1 MDNDN
6 IFDTVLNLSEFGF
19 SMLPSGGRE
28 SGKAPLVKW
37 KAWQDKVPDEQQLR
51 RWQVKKPTLWGIV
64 TNSSVAVIDAD
75 TSEAQEQLKAELG
88 EPHVCTPRGSHWYI
102 DTTGH
107 PLKTVA
113 GISLGIDVRGVGGF
127 VNIIGANPKTGDE
140 YKINRLPSPENLIPF
155 DKLPEYITEAAGF
168 SKPVPESALEVE
180 PGKPIPEGQRNDHL
194 TSMAGSMRR
203 SGFSQN
209 AIEAALQKENAER
222 CQPPLSDE
230 EVCGIARSVAQ
241 YDPAQ
246 VGDKDKKRFA
256 VATQLLELAKDIE
269 LFHTPDKTPYTV
281 IRQDNH
287 TETWPLESRTVKDYL
302 ARCYFKTSGSAPSS
316 QAIQNALNVLRGRA
330 LFDGCEKP
338 VYTRIAECDG
348 KIYLDLRNSVWE
360 VVEITV
366 QGWEVIQSPP
376 VYFVRSRGMAAL
388 PAPQKGRKV
397 DALRDLLNV
406 ASTDWPLLLGWLIGV
421 LMPSGPY
428 PVLVLTGEQGSA
440 KSTVARMIRS
450 LVDPSTIPLRS
461 LPREERD
468 LAISAGN
475 SWIIAF
481 DNVSYLMPWLS
492 DVICR
497 LATGGGF
504 ATREL
509 YANAEETLFTA
520 TRPVMLNGIGDIAT
534 RSDLLDRAIII
545 ALPTIPNDKRRTEAD
560 LREEFELVRPMVLAS
575 LLDAVSLA
583 LRNVNTVKLDDM
595 PRMADFAK
603 WVVAA
608 MPALGVNPNDFLDA
622 YGGNIQDIHG
632 LVLESTP
639 VAKAIMILASEI
651 PDGDEWVGTAT
662 ELLDKLSVE
671 VGDIAQRRKD
681 WPKSPRVLG
690 AILSR
695 LAPNFRAIG
704 IDIIRDRGSGERL
717 ICIRKGK
724 QNYNTPAKHK
734 KRVMVTPLDEGGY
747 RIQMRV

>member
-1 MDNDN
+1 
-6 IFDTVLNLSEFGF
+6 
-19 SMLPSGGRE
+19 
-28 SGKAPLVKW
+28 
-37 KAWQDKVPDEQQLR
+37 
-51 RWQVKKPTLWGIV
+51 
-64 TNSSVAVIDAD
+64 
-75 TSEAQEQLKAELG
+75 
-88 EPHVCTPRGSHWYI
+88 
-102 DTTGH
+102 
-107 PLKTVA
+107 
-113 GISLGIDVRGVGGF
+113 
-127 VNIIGANPKTGDE
+127 
-140 YKINRLPSPENLIPF
+140 
-155 DKLPEYITEAAGF
+155 
-168 SKPVPESALEVE
+168 
-180 PGKPIPEGQRNDHL
+180 
-194 TSMAGSMRR
+194 
-203 SGFSQN
+203 
-209 AIEAALQKENAER
+209 
-222 CQPPLSDE
+222 
-230 EVCGIARSVAQ
+230 
-241 YDPAQ
+241 
-246 VGDKDKKRFA
+246 
-256 VATQLLELAKDIE
+256 
-269 LFHTPDKTPYTV
+269 
-281 IRQDNH
+281 
-287 TETWPLESRTVKDYL
+287 
-302 ARCYFKTSGSAPSS
+302 
-316 QAIQNALNVLRGRA
+316 
-330 LFDGCEKP
+330 
-338 VYTRIAECDG
+338 
-348 KIYLDLRNSVWE
+348 
-360 VVEITV
+360 
-366 QGWEVIQSPP
+366 
-376 VYFVRSRGMAAL
+376 
-388 PAPQKGRKV
+388 
-397 DALRDLLNV
+397 
-406 ASTDWPLLLGWLIGV
+406 
-421 LMPSGPY
+421 
-428 PVLVLTGEQGSA
+428 
-440 KSTVARMIRS
+440 MIRS